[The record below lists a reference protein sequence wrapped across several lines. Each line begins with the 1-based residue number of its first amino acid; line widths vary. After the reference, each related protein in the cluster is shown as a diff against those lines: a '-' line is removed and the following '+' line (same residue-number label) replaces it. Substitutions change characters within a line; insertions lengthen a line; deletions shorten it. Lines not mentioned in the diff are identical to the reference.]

1 MPNFDFDV
9 AILGGGMGGYPAGIR
24 AAQLGLKVALVEAD
38 KLGGTCLHIGCIPTK
53 ALLESSELYHRVTT
67 RGAEFGL
74 KAEIVG
80 YDYPRIAQR
89 RDAVVGQLYKGVQYL
104 MKKNKIEVVPGK
116 GRLRDRNTIDIGGK
130 QVKAKDLIIATGS
143 TVKTLPGLELDGQY
157 IVSSDNAVLSKSAP
171 ESICIIGA
179 GAVGVEF
186 ATFYSELGV
195 KVTLLEALDR
205 LVPLEDEEVSKEL
218 LSSFKKSGIDVRLGV
233 KVSGAK
239 KARDGVSVDT
249 DQGEVWAKQ
258 LLVAV
263 GRAAASKEVGLEQV
277 GVQTHPNG
285 FIKVDEWMRTSVEGI
300 HAIGDVVGGYL
311 LAHAASHEGIVAA
324 EDIAG
329 QRMAPMDQA
338 LVTRCTY
345 SHPQI
350 ASVGLTEKQA
360 RDKGHEVKIG
370 RFPFS
375 AIGRAQIHGETG
387 GFVKIVADAKTGQ
400 MLGTHIVGAEATELI
415 AEPALTQLF
424 QGDAWELGRNIHP
437 HPTLSEAVME
447 AAMAVDGH
455 AIHF

>member
-171 ESICIIGA
+171 ESICPVTATQPSSGGA
-179 GAVGVEF
+179 APAAPPMTMLCGV
-186 ATFYSELGV
+186 LC
-195 KVTLLEALDR
+195 
-205 LVPLEDEEVSKEL
+205 
-218 LSSFKKSGIDVRLGV
+218 LSS
-233 KVSGAK
+233 
-239 KARDGVSVDT
+239 
-249 DQGEVWAKQ
+249 
-258 LLVAV
+258 
-263 GRAAASKEVGLEQV
+263 
-277 GVQTHPNG
+277 
-285 FIKVDEWMRTSVEGI
+285 
-300 HAIGDVVGGYL
+300 
-311 LAHAASHEGIVAA
+311 
-324 EDIAG
+324 
-329 QRMAPMDQA
+329 
-338 LVTRCTY
+338 
-345 SHPQI
+345 
-350 ASVGLTEKQA
+350 
-360 RDKGHEVKIG
+360 
-370 RFPFS
+370 
-375 AIGRAQIHGETG
+375 
-387 GFVKIVADAKTGQ
+387 
-400 MLGTHIVGAEATELI
+400 ML
-415 AEPALTQLF
+415 
-424 QGDAWELGRNIHP
+424 
-437 HPTLSEAVME
+437 
-447 AAMAVDGH
+447 
-455 AIHF
+455 